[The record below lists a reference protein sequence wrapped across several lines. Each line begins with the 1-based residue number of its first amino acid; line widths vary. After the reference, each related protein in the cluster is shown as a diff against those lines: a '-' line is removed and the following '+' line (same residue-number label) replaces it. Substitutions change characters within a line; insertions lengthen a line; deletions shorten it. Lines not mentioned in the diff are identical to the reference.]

1 MFRFISRCKSSV
13 VGTKDGLQQRLL
25 STSQPQ
31 RLAGKV
37 AVITGAASGIGKAT
51 ATEFIR
57 QGAYVILADIK
68 HEQGQATAVEL
79 GPNAIFTPCDVTKES
94 DISSSINLAVK
105 THGRVDIVYNNA
117 GIAGS
122 LAPSITELDLADFDR
137 VMAVNVRSVVAGIKH
152 AARAMI
158 PRQAGC
164 ILCTASVSAILGGM
178 AGLDY
183 SVSKCAVAGAVR
195 SAAAELSAYGVR
207 VNGISPH
214 AIPTGF
220 GMDAMLELFPGLTEE
235 RAVEMI
241 QGVGELKG
249 ARCEPEDIAKAALFL
264 ASDEAKY
271 ISGHNLVVDG
281 GFTVFKKLAFPRP

>member
-13 VGTKDGLQQRLL
+13 GTKDGFQCLL

-68 HEQGQATAVEL
+68 QEQGQATAVEL

-94 DISSSINLAVK
+94 DVSSSINLAVK

-117 GIAGS
+117 GITGS
-122 LAPSITELDLADFDR
+122 LAPSITELNLTDFDR
-137 VMAVNVRSVVAGIKH
+137 VMAVNVGSVVAGIKH

-164 ILCTASVSAILGGM
+164 ILCTASIAAIVGSV
-178 AGLDY
+178 AGLNY
-183 SVSKCAVAGAVR
+183 SVSKRAMAGAVR

-214 AIPTGF
+214 AIRTGL
-220 GMDAMLELFPGLTEE
+220 AVNKMLEMFPGLMQE
-235 RAVEMI
+235 RVVEMI
-241 QGVGELKG
+241 QGTGELKG
-249 ARCEPEDIAKAALFL
+249 AQSEPEDIARAALFL
-264 ASDEAKY
+264 ASDEATLY
-271 ISGHNLVVDG
+271 QW
-281 GFTVFKKLAFPRP
+281 P